1 MTSLLAHVVT
11 LGATVA
17 SHGWHAARAAAGLP
31 ATCRQAA
38 AHAAMV
44 CSGMDPVYFSAGFA
58 PLSLAWG
65 WLLLGL
71 LLGALLR
78 PFIGAWMLA
87 LLQLAPLARAPV
99 ARAPLVQPADARAS
113 AAVEVLRCVALGG
126 QDELHALAT
135 CAGLTPAALALVTST
150 RRVEPNREVS
160 ECTCRFLFC
169 MLLCLHCFQ
178 PAPSAAISSP
188 ASSHSAA
195 APAMAAASRCD
206 VWGLGLWSP
215 ATRCEGCSAQAR
227 LNHAVAHRIWPAA
240 TWRAVGMALSAILA
254 MADAQAETGDGA
266 GERDRARS
274 RSRSRSP
281 HSESSSEAPGLS
293 RPGAPPP
300 AERGPPAEAERPR
313 PRPMERSRP
322 NKSACQASASTSTTW
337 HVLMHRHLGC
347 RSPAPWTPS
356 MRLSSPSSTSWGC
369 SVHCTVARKELA

>member
-99 ARAPLVQPADARAS
+99 VRAPLQPADARAS

-126 QDELHALAT
+126 HDELHALAT
-135 CAGLTPAALALVTST
+135 GAGLAPAALAEALAT
-150 RRVEPNREVS
+150 
-160 ECTCRFLFC
+160 
-169 MLLCLHCFQ
+169 
-178 PAPSAAISSP
+178 SP
-188 ASSHSAA
+188 AASAA
-195 APAMAAASRCD
+195 AMPSHPRRC
-206 VWGLGLWSP
+206 
-215 ATRCEGCSAQAR
+215 
-227 LNHAVAHRIWPAA
+227 N
-240 TWRAVGMALSAILA
+240 
-254 MADAQAETGDGA
+254 
-266 GERDRARS
+266 
-274 RSRSRSP
+274 
-281 HSESSSEAPGLS
+281 
-293 RPGAPPP
+293 RP
-300 AERGPPAEAERPR
+300 
-313 PRPMERSRP
+313 
-322 NKSACQASASTSTTW
+322 Q
-337 HVLMHRHLGC
+337 
-347 RSPAPWTPS
+347 
-356 MRLSSPSSTSWGC
+356 
-369 SVHCTVARKELA
+369 